1 MGDRYQPIRT
11 GKRKQLLFRNLK
23 SEMEMTYTI
32 GYCSTSWNMR
42 SLAVSS
48 IFSRIFEGGTDQ
60 DDLYSQN
67 KFAPLFKQYAG
78 MSFSKYINNLR
89 LEYAAKMLK
98 NYPDYTVDTI
108 AQECGMSTQS
118 FYRLFSGKFGVTPT
132 DFQVGVQHINNKNIT
147 EDK

>member
-1 MGDRYQPIRT
+1 MVDTIEDLLIHKEELYRKKEENLILKEQLEREQNLEHEIISRQLYLQPD
-11 GKRKQLLFRNLK
+11 
-23 SEMEMTYTI
+23 
-32 GYCSTSWNMR
+32 
-42 SLAVSS
+42 
-48 IFSRIFEGGTDQ
+48 FSREELIKTI
-60 DDLYSQN
+60 YIPKN

-98 NYPDYTVDTI
+98 NHPDYTVDTI

-118 FYRLFSGKFGVTPT
+118 LYRLFSGKYGVTPT

>member
-1 MGDRYQPIRT
+1 MHFFTQKNRWNIQRIDRQGLFLPIPDMAESILFMNT
-11 GKRKQLLFRNLK
+11 ESGKPD
-23 SEMEMTYTI
+23 
-32 GYCSTSWNMR
+32 
-42 SLAVSS
+42 
-48 IFSRIFEGGTDQ
+48 FSREELIKTI
-60 DDLYSQN
+60 YIPKN

-98 NYPDYTVDTI
+98 NHPDYTVDTI

-118 FYRLFSGKFGVTPT
+118 LYRLFSGKFGVTPT

>member
-1 MGDRYQPIRT
+1 
-11 GKRKQLLFRNLK
+11 
-23 SEMEMTYTI
+23 
-32 GYCSTSWNMR
+32 
-42 SLAVSS
+42 
-48 IFSRIFEGGTDQ
+48 
-60 DDLYSQN
+60 
-67 KFAPLFKQYAG
+67 

-118 FYRLFSGKFGVTPT
+118 LYRLFSGKFGVTPT
-132 DFQVGVQHINNKNIT
+132 DFQVGIQRINNKNIT